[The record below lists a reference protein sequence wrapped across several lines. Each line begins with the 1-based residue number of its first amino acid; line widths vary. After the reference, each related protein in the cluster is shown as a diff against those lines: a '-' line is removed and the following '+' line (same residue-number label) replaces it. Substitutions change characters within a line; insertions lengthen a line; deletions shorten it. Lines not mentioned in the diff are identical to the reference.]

1 MENLKT
7 NLMINEE
14 KSIKNTLLYIR
25 NVNINIGS
33 YESKILLE
41 DNIEN
46 VIKCQVVYE
55 GENRVLKY
63 DVSGSMSLDEYIRA
77 KKLKKEDICRVVIAI
92 DEVLMSIENY
102 LLSENSL
109 SLEPKLVR
117 VVKKANNHIDFKF
130 IAIPD
135 YNSNFSYELSKF
147 LIRLLRHV
155 DVDDKDALSLAY
167 GLFVRSSKDNYTM
180 NDLMELVDKAYDKR
194 ETESL
199 DFSVEDMVKYDEEIA
214 NEISEEIIEEN
225 RMAGFTEVEEMDND
239 NVTIKSDDEGIII
252 DSETKNILADNIL
265 NDFDYDDKKIKSF
278 EKKPLLLKTKRA
290 LKGNISIGIIGYILA
305 PIILIVAPLIYYF
318 LIL

>member
-1 MENLKT
+1 M
-7 NLMINEE
+7 
-14 KSIKNTLLYIR
+14 
-25 NVNINIGS
+25 
-33 YESKILLE
+33 
-41 DNIEN
+41 
-46 VIKCQVVYE
+46 
-55 GENRVLKY
+55 
-63 DVSGSMSLDEYIRA
+63 
-77 KKLKKEDICRVVIAI
+77 
-92 DEVLMSIENY
+92 
-102 LLSENSL
+102 
-109 SLEPKLVR
+109 
-117 VVKKANNHIDFKF
+117 
-130 IAIPD
+130 
-135 YNSNFSYELSKF
+135 
-147 LIRLLRHV
+147 
-155 DVDDKDALSLAY
+155 DDKDALSLSY

-199 DFSVEDMVKYDEEIA
+199 DFSVEDMMKYDEEIA

-225 RMAGFTEVEEMDND
+225 RMAGFAEVEEMDND